1 MRLERPGNDSLK
13 IMLKTDGE
21 RQSVFL
27 NKLLLYSEQQFYNH
41 HEAHEGHEE
50 TADKNFMPFMIFM
63 VKIITGG

>member
-1 MRLERPGNDSLK
+1 
-13 IMLKTDGE
+13 MLKTDGE

-63 VKIITGG
+63 VKIIPGG